1 MKIKIIQ
8 KKSKIGISP
17 SQRATLSALG
27 LRKIGSVVEK
37 EASPQIE
44 GMIKKVDHLV
54 STAVSYTHLTLPTN
68 REV

>member
-54 STAVSYTHLTLPTN
+54 ST
-68 REV
+68 EEMK